1 MGLLDDLKNQAN
13 DQRAREA
20 REKERWE
27 QLERT
32 YQDEIH
38 PRMAEVYQYLNE
50 LVKHLNYLQPET
62 RAHYPLLPQGNL
74 CTLFQSDYKITI
86 DSTRQTR
93 NITLTCK
100 AELAEPE
107 CFSLEGKKKVLRQ
120 REILDSFKLRHDRKE
135 YKDNNYELLGADFK
149 LEGPMNI
156 SIYFVGDV
164 ETSSVNLF
172 MSNFEQPGVVKHVL
186 KARHLNREFLDKLGS
201 YLLRKDDQFL
211 NLDISDDHKQTIRQ
225 MLEQEQLRREQEI
238 AEMEQKS
245 REEQDADRS
254 ARRFMGFFNKEK

>member
-1 MGLLDDLKNQAN
+1 MGLLDDLKNQAD
-13 DQRAREA
+13 DQRAQEA

-27 QLERT
+27 QLEQT

-38 PRMAEVYQYLNE
+38 PRMVEIYQYLSE
-50 LVKHLNYLQPET
+50 LVNHLNYLQPET
-62 RAHYPLLPQGNL
+62 RARYPLLPQGNL
-74 CTLFQSDYKITI
+74 CTLFQRDYKITI

-100 AELAEPE
+100 AELAEPVR
-107 CFSLEGKKKVLRQ
+107 FSLEGKEKVLHQ
-120 REILDSFKLRHDRKE
+120 QEILDSFKLRHDRKE
-135 YKDNNYELLGADFK
+135 YKNNSYELLGADFK

-156 SIYFVGDV
+156 SIYFVGDI

-225 MLEQEQLRREQEI
+225 MLEQERLRREQEI
-238 AEMEQKS
+238 AEMERQAQ
-245 REEQDADRS
+245 EEQNTDKPS
-254 ARRFMGFFNKEK
+254 RRFMGFFNKDK